1 MGTFYGKK
9 LQKENLL
16 TQKLEELTN
25 DFNNINI
32 MNMNEDEEKSY
43 NELKSKFENS
53 INEKNLDKSEELYK
67 DLLKLNASVSAR
79 LEKEKRMAKEE
90 EEKIK
95 AEEEKKAEEENLA
108 AEKAKEEADKI
119 QNSAAGNNEQKA
131 KTNENIS
138 ARIGNTSPAANSS
151 QLIFVVST
159 GGTYAE
165 VVLWQEDSEGIWY
178 DFDRMSGRLGENGR
192 WKSEEHLTDYQNAY
206 KYVLV
211 IDYNRWPGVS
221 GKSSAIFMHVD
232 VGIPTWGCVAV
243 PESKLVKILNWL
255 NPAANPKI
263 MLAMN
268 YEELYIY

>member
-67 DLLKLNASVSAR
+67 YLLKLNASVSAR

-138 ARIGNTSPAANSS
+138 ARIGNTSPAVNSS
-151 QLIFVVST
+151 QLF
-159 GGTYAE
+159 
-165 VVLWQEDSEGIWY
+165 L
-178 DFDRMSGRLGENGR
+178 L
-192 WKSEEHLTDYQNAY
+192 
-206 KYVLV
+206 
-211 IDYNRWPGVS
+211 
-221 GKSSAIFMHVD
+221 
-232 VGIPTWGCVAV
+232 
-243 PESKLVKILNWL
+243 
-255 NPAANPKI
+255 
-263 MLAMN
+263 
-268 YEELYIY
+268 

>member
-90 EEKIK
+90 ESQVW
-95 AEEEKKAEEENLA
+95 
-108 AEKAKEEADKI
+108 EKAKEEADKI
-119 QNSAAGNNEQKA
+119 QNSAAGNNEQIA
-131 KTNENIS
+131 KTKENIS

-192 WKSEEHLTDYQNAY
+192 WKSAEHLTDYQNAD

-221 GKSSAIFMHVD
+221 RKSSAIFMHVD

-268 YEELYIY
+268 YEELYSY